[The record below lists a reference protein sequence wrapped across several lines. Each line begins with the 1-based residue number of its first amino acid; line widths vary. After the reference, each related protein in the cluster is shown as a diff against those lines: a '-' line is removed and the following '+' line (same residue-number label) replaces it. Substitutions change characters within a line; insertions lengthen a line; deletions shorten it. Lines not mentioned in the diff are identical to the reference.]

1 MTCDPDPAQPEGSA
15 DQVTRKVHAA
25 LDRVAGD
32 MSRIGIAFSGGGDS
46 TALMHLARDWARGRH
61 LMVATV
67 DHGLRAESAA
77 EAVLCHRAAAGLGL
91 PHATLLWQRGTEA
104 GNLMAAAR
112 DARLRLLSGWAA
124 RNRLEAVLL
133 GHTQDDQAETVLMRL
148 ARGSGVDGL
157 AGMAPRRDAFAMTW
171 LRPMLEVSRAELRD
185 WLESRGIGWLDDPSN
200 DNSDYDRVRI
210 RKADAALAHIPVIFM
225 TGLSETADVVEGFE
239 CGGVDYVVK
248 PIRAQE
254 VLARLHTHARN
265 ARITRMARDA
275 VDVAGMGVVFVDAR
289 GRIAWRSPQAG
300 LWLQSLGEARAPGL
314 LPRSLE
320 AALVP
325 GATLA
330 VSTAAGARLSVRNL
344 GAAAL
349 GETMLLFALQR
360 EGVAGA
366 GGASSSRLADA
377 ALTPR
382 ETEVLS
388 WLAKG
393 KTNRD
398 IGEILGTSPRT
409 VNKHLEHIFEKLGVE
424 TRAAAAAL
432 ASGQFD

>member
-1 MTCDPDPAQPEGSA
+1 VVLVVDDAPSSLGMLCDTLEASGYTVLVAA
-15 DQVTRKVHAA
+15 DGEAA
-25 LDRVAGD
+25 LQRLELVVPDAILLDG
-32 MSRIGIAFSGGGDS
+32 
-46 TALMHLARDWARGRH
+46 LMPG
-61 LMVATV
+61 
-67 DHGLRAESAA
+67 
-77 EAVLCHRAAAGLGL
+77 
-91 PHATLLWQRGTEA
+91 
-104 GNLMAAAR
+104 
-112 DARLRLLSGWAA
+112 LSGF
-124 RNRLEAVLL
+124 
-133 GHTQDDQAETVLMRL
+133 ETC
-148 ARGSGVDGL
+148 
-157 AGMAPRRDAFAMTW
+157 RR
-171 LRPMLEVSRAELRD
+171 
-185 WLESRGIGWLDDPSN
+185 I
-200 DNSDYDRVRI
+200 
-210 RKADAALAHIPVIFM
+210 KANPAWAHIPVLFM
-225 TGLSETADVVEGFE
+225 TGLSETTHVVEGFE

-275 VDVAGMGVVFVDAR
+275 VDVAGMGVVFVDTR
-289 GRIAWRSPQAG
+289 GRIAWRSPQAA
-300 LWLQSLGEARAPGL
+300 LWLHALEEPVAPGL
-314 LPRSLE
+314 LPASLE

-325 GATLA
+325 GAAIA
-330 VSTAAGARLSVRNL
+330 VGTATGMRLSVRNL

-349 GETMLLFALQR
+349 GETMLLFAIQR
-360 EGVAGA
+360 DGPAA
-366 GGASSSRLADA
+366 RLADA

-432 ASGQFD
+432 ASGM